1 MEQTRLNYLIVG
13 VIIAAL
19 GLGLLALMLSWT
31 LLSEVRFNNKRK
43 SVIVSV
49 EPIAWLVERIAGE
62 HFAVRVLVPAGR
74 EPETYA
80 PTPSSVASLIGSR
93 IFFKTGLP
101 LEDSFL
107 PKLRSMTPD
116 LKAIDLSWAEEP
128 GNGERYSFDDPEGGS
143 VAINGSN
150 ETVSA
155 GMSAAEVNVPAE
167 LENPESGTAITNAGE
182 FAGDNGNYREYHHEH
197 DLHFWMSPR
206 RVLNAI
212 PLIVAGLSETDPEHA
227 ADFQRNADQLTGELI
242 SLQKEI
248 EEQLS
253 VFAGRTIVVAHPAY
267 GCFCEEFHLTQLA
280 IEKDGKSPKPQ
291 DLARLIT
298 QIREEQIQCIIVQ
311 PEFNQSDAEAI
322 TGSLSNV
329 RIVTHSPLERD
340 YFRNLRELTVL
351 ITLSFQP

>member
-1 MEQTRLNYLIVG
+1 
-13 VIIAAL
+13 
-19 GLGLLALMLSWT
+19 
-31 LLSEVRFNNKRK
+31 RK

-150 ETVSA
+150 ETGPVSRAGAGGTASVAINGSNETVSA

-242 SLQKEI
+242 SFQKEI

-298 QIREEQIQCIIVQ
+298 QIREEQIRCIIVQ

-322 TGSLSNV
+322 TSSLSNV